1 MRLLWQNT
9 TRHPL
14 SRFKTIA
21 LAYVSDVT
29 KRFQLTHQDVSI
41 IIVSKRRIQQM
52 NHHYRQINQP
62 TDVLTFPG
70 DELYLGDIV
79 ICYDVA
85 VKKANELNQTVEDYM
100 RFCVV
105 HGLLHAIGYDH
116 QTNESYDEMMDLQ
129 EQVIQRRTP

>member
-1 MRLLWQNT
+1 
-9 TRHPL
+9 
-14 SRFKTIA
+14 
-21 LAYVSDVT
+21 
-29 KRFQLTHQDVSI
+29 VSI

-52 NHHYRQINQP
+52 NLHYRQINQP

-85 VKKANELNQTVEDYM
+85 VKKANEFNQTVENYM
-100 RFCVV
+100 RFCIV